1 MSKLDIIVLGAVTTL
16 IITATWAVCIAAAF

>member
-1 MSKLDIIVLGAVTTL
+1 MSKFDIIVLGAVVTI